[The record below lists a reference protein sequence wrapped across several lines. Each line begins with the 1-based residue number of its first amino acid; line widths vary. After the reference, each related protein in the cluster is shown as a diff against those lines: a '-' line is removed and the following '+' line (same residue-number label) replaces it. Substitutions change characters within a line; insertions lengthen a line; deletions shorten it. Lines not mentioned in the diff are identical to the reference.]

1 MSELQVIG
9 RRPFMGKEIPIVFG
23 GFGEDKKCICDK
35 TIAEIHGVQIWHIRQ
50 DITSNIKYFEENID
64 YIDVAITQRHGDVV
78 TLELLKEV
86 GYSQQSVVQSAHIY
100 ILSERGYL
108 KLVKIMDNEKAW
120 EIYNNLLDEYFY
132 MREERKQMPKSPD
145 VEKAKIMRAEATRI
159 NAATKALGL
168 LLPTYQNANIDPAYI
183 AIFAHDFYKDAGLE
197 LPELPLPESEKK
209 YDLTM
214 IAKELGIVSATGKP
228 HAQAIGAILTKLP
241 ITEQEIKRVPFMNNG
256 HSDSYIQ
263 YSKSVLNKVDKWL
276 NENGYPME
284 ITSGLKTYKVLYQM

>member
-35 TIAEIHGVQIWHIRQ
+35 TIAEIHGMKTFNVRKRIC
-50 DITSNIKYFEENID
+50 DNIQRFEKNID
-64 YIDVAITQRHGDVV
+64 FIDIAQRIYETK
-78 TLELLKEV
+78 TLNLLNEL
-86 GYSQQSVVQSAHIY
+86 GYSQQSIVQVDHIY

-132 MREERKQMPKSPD
+132 MREEGKQISKSPD

-183 AIFAHDFYKDAGLE
+183 AIFAHDFYKNAGLE
-197 LPELPLPESEKK
+197 LPELPLPEIEKK

-214 IAKELGIVSATGKP
+214 IAKELGVISTAGNP
-228 HAQAIGAILTKLP
+228 HSQAIGAILSKLP
-241 ITEQEIKRVPFMNNG
+241 ITEQEIKRVPFTNNG

-276 NENGYPME
+276 NQNGYPRE

>member
-9 RRPFMGKEIPIVFG
+9 RRPFMGKEIPIVLG
-23 GFGEDKKCICDK
+23 GFGENKKSITDKMIGLLHDVKPY
-35 TIAEIHGVQIWHIRQ
+35 HIRELIERNNGRFIENE
-50 DITSNIKYFEENID
+50 DMITLKSNIVPSE
-64 YIDVAITQRHGDVV
+64 VV
-78 TLELLKEV
+78 TLCSQL
-86 GYSQQSVVQSAHIY
+86 GYTQFEITRSNKLY

-132 MREERKQMPKSPD
+132 MREEGKQISKSPD

-183 AIFAHDFYKDAGLE
+183 AIFAHDFYKNAGLE
-197 LPELPLPESEKK
+197 LPELPLPEIEKK

-214 IAKELGIVSATGKP
+214 IAKELGVISTAGNP
-228 HAQAIGAILTKLP
+228 HSQAIGAILSKLP
-241 ITEQEIKRVPFMNNG
+241 ITEQEIKRVPFTNNG

-276 NENGYPME
+276 NQNGYPRE